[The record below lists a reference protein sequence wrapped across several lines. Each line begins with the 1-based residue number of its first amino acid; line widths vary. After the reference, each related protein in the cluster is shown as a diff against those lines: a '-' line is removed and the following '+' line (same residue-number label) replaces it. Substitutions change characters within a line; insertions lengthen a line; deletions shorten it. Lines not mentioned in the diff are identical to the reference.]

1 MSAFAKVCVRI
12 WVRECVLVCV
22 SLWLCLCVSECVWGV
37 GDRGPVAANHQLGH
51 NHAPTRTSARELGL
65 MNLVKSSPS
74 SILLLVIKKSNSTRA
89 TGTVSPVLATHLA
102 WGGAHKGKGGI
113 AYGQHKGQ
121 MGQSSDKLSPW
132 TLKKQRH

>member
-22 SLWLCLCVSECVWGV
+22 SLWLCLCVSECVCGA

-89 TGTVSPVLATHLA
+89 TGTVSPVLATQLT
-102 WGGAHKGKGGI
+102 WGGAHKGEGVI
-113 AYGQHKGQ
+113 AYGRHKGQ
-121 MGQSSDKLSPW
+121 MGQSRATRSRMGL
-132 TLKKQRH
+132 